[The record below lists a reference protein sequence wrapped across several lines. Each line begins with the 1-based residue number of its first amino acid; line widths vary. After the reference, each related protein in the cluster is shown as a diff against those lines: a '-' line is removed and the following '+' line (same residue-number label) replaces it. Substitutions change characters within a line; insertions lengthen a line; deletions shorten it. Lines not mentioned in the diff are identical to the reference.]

1 MEVGNFP
8 FEVGDVAVLFAD
20 FGELVFLLVFYFF
33 HDSLKML
40 NFVFEV
46 FLLLFDVLFV
56 LGFVVFDFELVVF
69 FFEDESF
76 DEGPVDFVVGVECR
90 DQLLDLLFI
99 Y

>member
-1 MEVGNFP
+1 
-8 FEVGDVAVLFAD
+8 
-20 FGELVFLLVFYFF
+20 
-33 HDSLKML
+33 ML

-76 DEGPVDFVVGVECR
+76 DEGPVDFVVGVEGG
-90 DQLLDLLFI
+90 DQLLDLLLVD
-99 Y
+99 